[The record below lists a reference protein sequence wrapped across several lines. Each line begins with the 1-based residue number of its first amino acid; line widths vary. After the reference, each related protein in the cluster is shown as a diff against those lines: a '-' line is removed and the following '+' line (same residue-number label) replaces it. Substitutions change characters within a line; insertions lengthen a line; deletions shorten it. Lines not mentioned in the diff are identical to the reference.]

1 MNEYVAVTDATTS
14 VRISRSRAF
23 IVTGAIALGA
33 LVLPVTAVSAPYLF
47 SEQSR
52 RDVLPEPEIATTNLV
67 FNTLESAPNL
77 QSGVDNSYL
86 DPLLGRSS
94 VSSAAAAA
102 AEVNSDGSAADG
114 ESVVQAAKVKV
125 DLSPQVADIGDH
137 GRFQHP
143 VSNIHLTSVFG
154 WRHNPTG
161 TGVQLHI
168 GQDYGV
174 ACGTPVTAAADG
186 KVIQS
191 AWAGHSGNRVTL
203 QHKDDFRTAYSH
215 NTTLLVRVGDTVRRG
230 DVIALAG
237 TTGNSTGCHVHFEV
251 QKNGKWVNPA
261 LFLPVVPGQ
270 PVSLET
276 PESISMGA
284 AYNNLGEYGRDSGK
298 IINPEDDV
306 LAASNKI
313 EKNPTSR
320 SKKDVAA
327 SAAPVPPSAASNADS
342 DVLASPS
349 SVIPSATNSPAS
361 EAPASQQPAEPSASP
376 SPSASPTPSPTPTPS
391 PSPSPSPTPAPSP
404 SPTPE
409 PEPTPAPSPSPTPAP
424 EPTPKPEPS
433 PTPKPAPSPEPAP
446 APKPSPS
453 PTPTASPSPSPSP
466 EPVPVPEPSTTP
478 APSPSPTPA
487 PSATP
492 TPSATNDPSQP
503 AKDQPAKVSPAEVL
517 SPAVFA
523 NQCAALEA
531 ASPSDQL
538 AIHDAFSQE
547 YGLEFSLKAFLRA
560 CGLA

>member
-143 VSNIHLTSVFG
+143 VSDIHLTSVFG

-251 QKNGKWVNPA
+251 QKNGKWVNPV

-313 EKNPTSR
+313 EKNPTRR
-320 SKKDVAA
+320 SKKDAA
-327 SAAPVPPSAASNADS
+327 KSAAPVPPSASSIADS
-342 DVLASPS
+342 DVQASPS
-349 SVIPSATNSPAS
+349 SVTPSATNSPAS

-376 SPSASPTPSPTPTPS
+376 SPSASPKPSPTPSSSPS

-404 SPTPE
+404 SPSPTTE
-409 PEPTPAPSPSPTPAP
+409 PEPTSAPSPSPTPAP
-424 EPTPKPEPS
+424 EPTPKPE
-433 PTPKPAPSPEPAP
+433 
-446 APKPSPS
+446 PS

-466 EPVPVPEPSTTP
+466 EPVPVPEPS
-478 APSPSPTPA
+478 ATPA

-503 AKDQPAKVSPAEVL
+503 ARDQPAKVSPADVL

-547 YGLEFSLKAFLRA
+547 YGLEFSLKALLRA